1 MPGAGDI
8 LRRTIYSPLGAA
20 CMSLLPC
27 IDIEPKTPATATVIL
42 LHGLGADGNDFVPMV
57 SELQLPASMAV
68 RFIFPNAPAIPV
80 TLNGGYV
87 MPAWY
92 DITEI
97 NIDRKIDAVQLID
110 SAEQVRLLIDRET
123 DRGIPSN
130 RIVLAG
136 FSQGGAVSYQAALTY
151 MQPLAGLLCMST
163 YFATRDTI
171 TPNSANKRLPILICH
186 GTRDPMVPERMG
198 QQAHQRLDAMGYEV
212 QYRTYPVDH
221 AVCAEE
227 IADISQW
234 LQRVLA

>member
-1 MPGAGDI
+1 MA
-8 LRRTIYSPLGAA
+8 
-20 CMSLLPC
+20 LLSC

-57 SELQLPASMAV
+57 PEMRLPASMAV
-68 RFIFPNAPAIPV
+68 RFVFPNAPSIPI
-80 TLNGGYV
+80 TINGGVV

-97 NIDRKIDAVQLID
+97 AIDRKIDTAQLVG
-110 SAEQVRLLIDRET
+110 SAEQIRRLIDREI

-163 YFATRDTI
+163 YFATKSSI
-171 TPNSANKRLPILICH
+171 TPNSANKNLPILICH
-186 GTRDPMVPERMG
+186 GSRDPMVQERMG
-198 QQAHQRLDAMGYEV
+198 REAQEELVAMGYEV
-212 QYRTYPVDH
+212 EYKSYPVEH
-221 AVCAEE
+221 SVCPEE

-234 LQRVLA
+234 LQKVLAS